1 MKIAAVVVFYNPSR
15 ENIKNIENYIDTIDK
30 LYVVDNTDDD
40 KIRINSSKKIEY
52 IKLGENKGIASA
64 LNIGAKKAIENKYKY
79 LLTLDQ
85 DSKMTQNI
93 IKKMITFLEKTK
105 DERIGLIS
113 PYQDIGS
120 KEDTITG
127 EYEDMI
133 EVMTSGNIINLDA
146 YQKIGGF
153 KDWLFI
159 DCVDTDYCMNLHKH
173 GYKVL
178 RLNKAVMKHELGNL
192 VVHKLFNKEYPCY
205 NHNPMRR
212 YYIVRNTMYIND
224 MYKDI
229 YPEYCQRL
237 LRIQKGQVKRILAF
251 EKNKFQKLRM
261 MFKGYID
268 FKNGKKGKIKG
279 ENKNG

>member
-15 ENIKNIENYIDTIDK
+15 ENIKNIEKYIDTIDK

-113 PYQDIGS
+113 PY
-120 KEDTITG
+120 
-127 EYEDMI
+127 
-133 EVMTSGNIINLDA
+133 
-146 YQKIGGF
+146 
-153 KDWLFI
+153 
-159 DCVDTDYCMNLHKH
+159 
-173 GYKVL
+173 
-178 RLNKAVMKHELGNL
+178 
-192 VVHKLFNKEYPCY
+192 
-205 NHNPMRR
+205 
-212 YYIVRNTMYIND
+212 
-224 MYKDI
+224 
-229 YPEYCQRL
+229 
-237 LRIQKGQVKRILAF
+237 RI
-251 EKNKFQKLRM
+251 
-261 MFKGYID
+261 
-268 FKNGKKGKIKG
+268 
-279 ENKNG
+279 